1 MEMIHKWAETELRE
15 GLQIQKGNSVWIFPA
30 ERNTGKICLYGIKE
44 KGRAENRQRTV
55 HGNL

>member
-1 MEMIHKWAETELRE
+1 MYNKYRKNKEGIKMFNIEEELKK
-15 GLQIQKGNSVWIFPA
+15 LP
-30 ERNTGKICLYGIKE
+30 GKICLYGIKE